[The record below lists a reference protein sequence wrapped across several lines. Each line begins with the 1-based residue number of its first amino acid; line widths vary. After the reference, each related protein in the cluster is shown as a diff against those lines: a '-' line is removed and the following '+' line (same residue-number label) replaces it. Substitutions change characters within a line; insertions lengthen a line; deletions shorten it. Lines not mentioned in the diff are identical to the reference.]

1 MVGPRRYTNEFS
13 VYKNGASYGIR
24 DTSLPQVAAVGS
36 CLLRGENPLIFETLA
51 ACPARLVQ
59 ENGDFFVYFVRTF
72 VFLEF
77 SLSFK
82 V

>member
-1 MVGPRRYTNEFS
+1 MRNVR
-13 VYKNGASYGIR
+13 
-24 DTSLPQVAAVGS
+24 LPQVAAVGS
-36 CLLRGENPLIFETLA
+36 CLLRGENLLIFETLA
-51 ACPARLVQ
+51 ACLARLVQ

-72 VFLEF
+72 VFLGF